1 MADLRI
7 GSALDPS
14 TRAATEDATVLR
26 SADLTTHGVIVGMT
40 GSGKTGLGVVLIE
53 EVLSSGIP
61 ALLIDPKGDLT
72 NLCLTFPALA
82 PTDFEPWVNAS
93 DVAAAGLTAS
103 EFAAQQATT
112 WRDGLAGSG
121 IAPDRI
127 AALRSRVRFTVYTP
141 GSSAGR
147 PLNIVGTLDAP
158 PPGTTAEDMAEE
170 IESYVTSLLSMLGI
184 TADPLASRE
193 HVLLST
199 LIHQSWA
206 SGQGLDLATLLAQVQ
221 QPPLRKLGVL
231 DLEQVFPAAD
241 RAAFAV
247 RLNGLLAS
255 PGFAAWMS
263 GDPIDIERMLVAGD
277 GSPRC
282 AIVTTAHLSEE
293 QRQSVT
299 ALLLAKVV
307 TWMRRQGG
315 TSDLRALLYMD
326 EVAGYLP
333 PTANP
338 PTKKPMLTLL
348 KQARAFGLGVVLST
362 QNPVDVDYKALS
374 NAGTWLIGRLQTEQ
388 DKARLVDGLRSA
400 SGAVDIAAVSATI
413 SSLGKRQF
421 LVKRAGSD
429 TPGLTSTRWAMS
441 YLRGPLMREEI
452 SRLAD
457 LALVDNGSAPLS
469 APAPVPDAAPDLAH
483 DQTPVAPTVPA
494 GIPVSYLDPAAPWA
508 AGAGIGTGAQ
518 LQAAAIARVRLRYDD
533 TKADLVHDEEYEA
546 VLVPVTAVPRLDALL
561 TVDYDDRDLID
572 TAPTGAVYQ
581 LPPAEVLT
589 KAWWTGLKRDLVD
602 HLSRT
607 RSVEILAN
615 PELRLYSRVGE
626 SADDFAAR
634 CRAAAG
640 EQADRA
646 IAALRRKYETK
657 LRTAQSRADTAAGAA
672 ARAQAQHDAQ
682 YGAAA
687 QVGTLLG
694 GIFGGRRSR
703 SSIVSEA
710 KRARAS
716 EARVDGAL
724 DKASAA
730 AAAVVDLEAELRDE
744 ILAIDAQWQAAA
756 QAVQAMRV
764 PLEKSDVSVADL
776 RLVWV
781 PVTG

>member
-7 GSALDPS
+7 GSALDP
-14 TRAATEDATVLR
+14 ATGKAGEEPTVLR

-40 GSGKTGLGVVLIE
+40 GSGKTGLGIVLIE

-93 DVAAAGLTAS
+93 DVAAAGVTAP

-121 IAPDRI
+121 IIPERI
-127 AALRSRVRFTVYTP
+127 AALRERVRFTVYTP

-147 PLNIVGTLDAP
+147 PLNIVGTLAAP
-158 PPGTTAEDMAEE
+158 APGTAEEDVAEE

-199 LIHQSWA
+199 LIHQSWSA
-206 SGQGLDLATLLAQVQ
+206 GQGLDLATLLAQVQ

-231 DLEQVFPAAD
+231 DLEQVFPSAD
-241 RAAFAV
+241 RVAFAV

-263 GDPIDIERMLVAGD
+263 GDPIDVGRMLTAED

-400 SGAVDIAAVSATI
+400 SGGVDITAVSATI

-421 LVKRAGSD
+421 LLKRAGSD
-429 TPGLTSTRWAMS
+429 VPGLTTTR
-441 YLRGPLMREEI
+441 
-452 SRLAD
+452 
-457 LALVDNGSAPLS
+457 
-469 APAPVPDAAPDLAH
+469 
-483 DQTPVAPTVPA
+483 
-494 GIPVSYLDPAAPWA
+494 
-508 AGAGIGTGAQ
+508 
-518 LQAAAIARVRLRYDD
+518 
-533 TKADLVHDEEYEA
+533 
-546 VLVPVTAVPRLDALL
+546 
-561 TVDYDDRDLID
+561 
-572 TAPTGAVYQ
+572 
-581 LPPAEVLT
+581 
-589 KAWWTGLKRDLVD
+589 
-602 HLSRT
+602 
-607 RSVEILAN
+607 
-615 PELRLYSRVGE
+615 
-626 SADDFAAR
+626 
-634 CRAAAG
+634 
-640 EQADRA
+640 
-646 IAALRRKYETK
+646 
-657 LRTAQSRADTAAGAA
+657 
-672 ARAQAQHDAQ
+672 
-682 YGAAA
+682 
-687 QVGTLLG
+687 
-694 GIFGGRRSR
+694 
-703 SSIVSEA
+703 
-710 KRARAS
+710 
-716 EARVDGAL
+716 
-724 DKASAA
+724 
-730 AAAVVDLEAELRDE
+730 
-744 ILAIDAQWQAAA
+744 
-756 QAVQAMRV
+756 
-764 PLEKSDVSVADL
+764 
-776 RLVWV
+776 
-781 PVTG
+781 